1 MYFMAFAPLLA
12 RVFGELASA
21 INIIGYFL
29 MQGPLGVAGCIFNAP
44 LSIIT
49 DMLF

>member
-21 INIIGYFL
+21 ISYFL